1 VTKKADLFR
10 LLSRQWVTPLD
21 ALQKCHIM
29 TLAQRVSEFRAA
41 GHVIH
46 DKWVQSNGAR
56 FKAYRLVRA
65 K

>member
-1 VTKKADLFR
+1 
-10 LLSRQWVTPLD
+10 
-21 ALQKCHIM
+21 M
-29 TLAQRVSEFRAA
+29 LAMSEWRAA